1 MIATYEPPSA
11 GTIPVVAVQ
20 RRAFGSHTI
29 RCVEATG
36 KPLLEDVVR
45 AAALEA
51 GMDGSNVARE
61 LKRGVEQ
68 LVNAESVVSLSTT
81 FATRTPRTESHS
93 VRRRLVKLDDP
104 L

>member
-51 GMDGSNVARE
+51 GMEGSHVARE
-61 LKRGVEQ
+61 LKKGVEQ
-68 LVNAESVVSLSTT
+68 LVQAESTISLSAT
-81 FATRTPRTESHS
+81 FVS
-93 VRRRLVKLDDP
+93 
-104 L
+104 